1 MNTMCYADDLLVICE
16 DKNMLN
22 EVSKRVDEWAK
33 DNKIKIN
40 YKKDKTAHIKIKHK
54 KRKRYAIPETDL
66 EIPH

>member
-1 MNTMCYADDLLVICE
+1 
-16 DKNMLN
+16 MLN

-33 DNKIKIN
+33 DKKIKIN

-54 KRKRYAIPETDL
+54 KRKKYVIPETDL